1 MKIFAGNSNRV
12 LAEQVAKYL
21 NIPLGK
27 ASVRRF
33 ADQEIF
39 LEIQENVRGEDV
51 FVLQSTSYPVNDHLM
66 EMLIMID
73 ALRRS

>member
-1 MKIFAGNSNRV
+1 MKLFAGNSNRV
-12 LAEQVAKYL
+12 LAKSVAKYL

-39 LEIQENVRGEDV
+39 VEI
-51 FVLQSTSYPVNDHLM
+51 
-66 EMLIMID
+66 
-73 ALRRS
+73 